1 MSNCRCADIKKCEG
15 KIDKLRTNLQF
26 VHNCETK
33 CGNIKNELLRLKSYN
48 TNAYVAEEL
57 STLNSSMQE
66 ICNDMD
72 KTADTL
78 KEKIFAKID
87 ELRNILSSLN
97 EEDKDFHEH
106 EGDNDD
112 VES

>member
-1 MSNCRCADIKKCEG
+1 
-15 KIDKLRTNLQF
+15 
-26 VHNCETK
+26 
-33 CGNIKNELLRLKSYN
+33 
-48 TNAYVAEEL
+48 
-57 STLNSSMQE
+57 MQE